1 MKHLKGLGRVFSFTF
16 RRQTG
21 TGGWRG
27 LTVTL
32 ALLCFLVPAAVLGVM
47 ALRADSLSA
56 GRDPA
61 PAPEDFY
68 EAPVCRAEAVYV
80 TDETENPITDW
91 TFLRALHPDSWGEMV
106 YAADEG
112 AAADHVDGSA
122 IYLRLSRTDGVYEAA
137 VSLPAGSALTQ
148 EDLMAYESFLWE
160 SFPAILQVKSGL
172 TADQLAMLTGGV
184 DVTMPDAPEDPQTD
198 PMADAREL
206 LGMILPY
213 LGVMIMYF
221 LILFYGQGV
230 ANSVILEKTSK
241 LMDFFLVSVEP
252 AAMVLG
258 KVLAMA
264 AAGLL
269 QLAVWLASL
278 AGGFAVG
285 AALCR
290 SIAPQAH
297 FGILAFF
304 DSLSL
309 FEGMFSLGGI
319 VLAVSIVLGGFLIY
333 CALAGVGGALA
344 GKAED
349 LSSTNVLFSL
359 TLVASFLICLL
370 GGGGDGVISEAAWL
384 HFVPF
389 TAILVTPARVLLGDV
404 SLWQGG
410 VTLGIVLL
418 TAVVLCLLAGR
429 VYRMMSLYKGN
440 PPSLRQMFTM
450 LKDSK

>member
-21 TGGWRG
+21 SGGWRG

-32 ALLCFLVPAAVLGVM
+32 ALLCFVVPAAVLGIM
-47 ALRADSLSA
+47 AARADSLSA

-61 PAPEDFY
+61 PAPDYPY
-68 EAPVCRAEAVYV
+68 EIPVCRAVSILAH
-80 TDETENPITDW
+80 DETENPITDW
-91 TFLRALHPDSWGEMV
+91 SFLRALHPESWDIG
-106 YAADEG
+106 YTHDE
-112 AAADHVDGSA
+112 VSNYT
-122 IYLRLSRTDGVYEAA
+122 IVLKLTRTDGIYEAQ

-148 EDLMAYESFLWE
+148 EDLAAYESFLWE
-160 SFPAILQVKSGL
+160 NFPAILQVKSGL
-172 TADQLAMLTGGV
+172 TPDQLAAVYGGV
-184 DVTMPDAPEDPQTD
+184 DVTVPDASEAPQTD
-198 PMADAREL
+198 PMAEAKEL
-206 LGMILPY
+206 LGMLLPY
-213 LGVMIMYF
+213 LGVMVMYF

-230 ANSVILEKTSK
+230 ANSVVLEKTSK

-269 QLAVWLASL
+269 QLAVWLAAL
-278 AGGFAVG
+278 AGGFAAG

-290 SIAPQAH
+290 SIAPQAD

-304 DSLSL
+304 DSLAL
-309 FEGMFSLGGI
+309 FEGMFSLPAV
-319 VLAVSIVLGGFLIY
+319 VLAVAIVLGGFLIY
-333 CALAGVGGALA
+333 CALSGVGGALA

-370 GGGGDGVISEAAWL
+370 SGGEGAISDAAWL
-384 HFVPF
+384 NFVPF

-410 VTLGIVLL
+410 ITLGIVLL
-418 TAVVLCLLAGR
+418 TAAALCLLAGKL
-429 VYRMMSLYKGN
+429 YRMMSLYKGN
-440 PPSLRQMFTM
+440 PPSLRQMFSM
-450 LKDSK
+450 LKEKK